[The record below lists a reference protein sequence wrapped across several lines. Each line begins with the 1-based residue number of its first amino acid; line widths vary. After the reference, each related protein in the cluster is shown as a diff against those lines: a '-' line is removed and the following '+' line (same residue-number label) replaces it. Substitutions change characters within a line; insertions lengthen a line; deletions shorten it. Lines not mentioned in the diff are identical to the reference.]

1 MFLFFHQFVRL
12 SNANAE
18 LRVAQKESRSVCIKL
33 ADKELQLSTAEGD
46 LRVEREWRISLQ
58 GTTHQDKE
66 LIADLKEKL
75 AQEKSKNKVKF
86 SAIFVNS

>member
-1 MFLFFHQFVRL
+1 MFVFTTNFRL

-58 GTTHQDKE
+58 GTSQQDKE
-66 LIADLKEKL
+66 VIADLRQKL
-75 AQEKSKNKVKF
+75 AQEKTWNRV
-86 SAIFVNS
+86 IFLQFLHI